1 MWIQRTFPP
10 TAAPLSGRE
19 IMEGLHGWFNEG
31 RAEEKLKKE
40 LCDYFDVPDCWLVS
54 SGKAALTLII
64 KAIHSL
70 SPGKKSVLMCAYT
83 CYSVASSVVKAGLS
97 VALSDIDPDT
107 LDFDY
112 ALLES
117 QLTGQTLCLV
127 INHLLGRPADLDHC
141 RALARSKGIWVVE
154 DAAQAMGAVYQGK
167 TAGTRGDVG
176 FFSLGRGKVICAV
189 EGGIIVTR
197 NPDIAAALQREY
209 QKLPPYTGQEK
220 AILLAKAIALVCF
233 LRPSLYWLPDHLPF
247 LKLGQTEFST
257 SFSLKRMSGFQ
268 CGLMRRWREKLARL
282 NHARLERTQ
291 LYYKLLGQGPID
303 QRSADHRLP
312 GQGSPDN
319 MLLDHRPP
327 GQTLLNHRLTG
338 AMISPHRR
346 PIDAVPSRLRLREAV
361 PYSVGPIDAVPYS
374 LGQLNA
380 VPCNQGLLEAIRS
393 DLGLFEI
400 VPANPAP
407 TEAVAVSMMLAGA
420 VPSCAGLLDA
430 VPSNLPPGHQSE
442 PEPLPFLRFPLIVED
457 PEKRERLYQLARRQG
472 LGISR
477 MYPDSIDAIAQLEDQ
492 VIRGNYPAARK
503 LAQTLLTLP
512 THPLISAKDQKRVIR
527 LIRGR

>member
-19 IMEGLHGWFNEG
+19 IMEGLHGWFSEG

-40 LCDYFDVPDCWLVS
+40 LCDYFGVPDCWLVS
-54 SGKAALTLII
+54 SGKAALTLIL

-97 VALSDIDPDT
+97 VALSDINPDT

-117 QLTGQTLCLV
+117 QISEQTLCLV

-209 QKLPPYTGQEK
+209 QKLPPYTCQEK

-233 LRPSLYWLPDHLPF
+233 LRPSFYWLPDHLPF

-257 SFSLKRMSGFQ
+257 RFSLKRMSGFQ

-291 LYYKLLGQGPID
+291 LYYKLLGQKSID
-303 QRSADHRLP
+303 QRSEDHRLP
-312 GQGSPDN
+312 GQKSPDN
-319 MLLDHRPP
+319 MLQDHRPP
-327 GQTLLNHRLTG
+327 GQTLLNHRLTR
-338 AMISPHRR
+338 AMISAHGRS
-346 PIDAVPSRLRLREAV
+346 IDAV
-361 PYSVGPIDAVPYS
+361 PYSVG
-374 LGQLNA
+374 LLNA
-380 VPCNQGLLEAIRS
+380 VPCNQGLLEARRS
-393 DLGLFEI
+393 GLGLFEI

-407 TEAVAVSMMLAGA
+407 PEAVAVSMGLAGA

-430 VPSNLPPGHQSE
+430 VPSNLPSGHQSE

-457 PEKRERLYQLARRQG
+457 PKKRERLYQLARRQG

-477 MYPDSIDAIAQLEDQ
+477 MYPDSIDGIAQLKDQ
-492 VIRGNYPAARK
+492 LIRGNYPAARK

-527 LIRGR
+527 LIRGGR